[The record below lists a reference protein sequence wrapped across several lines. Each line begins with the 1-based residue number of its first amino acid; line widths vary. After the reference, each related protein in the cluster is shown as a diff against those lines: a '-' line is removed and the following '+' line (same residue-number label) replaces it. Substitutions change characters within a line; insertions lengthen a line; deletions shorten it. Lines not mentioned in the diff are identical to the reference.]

1 MLINKIQTFTA
12 LKSGPFAKLWVANW
26 LLYISRNV
34 ELVTLSWIVLE
45 ITNSPSKVALVG
57 ACRMLPMFL
66 LGMSSGSIADRSEKL
81 RLLKLVQAINIIV
94 VVSVVLLLVTDR
106 FEFWHAYIATF
117 LSGTLW
123 TLDFAARRAYYSE
136 LFSPSEIVN
145 PASLDTV
152 AMTGSM
158 MAGSALGGILIYV
171 FGYSGTYVLL
181 VLTYSTGLIILFSL
195 PLIKRAVP
203 YNIAAEGVFIQIKNS
218 ISILIYNQVLMSVFI
233 VTLILNLFGF
243 CYMQMV
249 PVIAR
254 DVLQGDE
261 LLFGVRLSSAG
272 FGAMC
277 GALILASM
285 SGRKLGL
292 IYVMGSFLMLGSLFI
307 FSFSQDYI
315 ISIVLL
321 IFVGLGSSGF
331 ATMQIAI
338 PLRSV
343 SVNERGRAMGSVA
356 IGIGASPIGM
366 IAVGYVADQI
376 GAQNALALSS
386 GIGFLVVAVFILLF
400 PNITKYVRE

>member
-145 PASLDTV
+145 PASLDGWV
-152 AMTGSM
+152 
-158 MAGSALGGILIYV
+158 GIGRD
-171 FGYSGTYVLL
+171 F
-181 VLTYSTGLIILFSL
+181 
-195 PLIKRAVP
+195 
-203 YNIAAEGVFIQIKNS
+203 NIRIWIFW
-218 ISILIYNQVLMSVFI
+218 
-233 VTLILNLFGF
+233 NLCAFGF
-243 CYMQMV
+243 
-249 PVIAR
+249 
-254 DVLQGDE
+254 DV
-261 LLFGVRLSSAG
+261 FNR
-272 FGAMC
+272 
-277 GALILASM
+277 I
-285 SGRKLGL
+285 
-292 IYVMGSFLMLGSLFI
+292 
-307 FSFSQDYI
+307 DYI
-315 ISIVLL
+315 IFST
-321 IFVGLGSSGF
+321 FNK
-331 ATMQIAI
+331 ACC
-338 PLRSV
+338 
-343 SVNERGRAMGSVA
+343 
-356 IGIGASPIGM
+356 
-366 IAVGYVADQI
+366 
-376 GAQNALALSS
+376 AL
-386 GIGFLVVAVFILLF
+386 
-400 PNITKYVRE
+400 

>member
-1 MLINKIQTFTA
+1 MLR
-12 LKSGPFAKLWVANW
+12 
-26 LLYISRNV
+26 SRYDEN
-34 ELVTLSWIVLE
+34 
-45 ITNSPSKVALVG
+45 
-57 ACRMLPMFL
+57 
-66 LGMSSGSIADRSEKL
+66 
-81 RLLKLVQAINIIV
+81 
-94 VVSVVLLLVTDR
+94 
-106 FEFWHAYIATF
+106 
-117 LSGTLW
+117 
-123 TLDFAARRAYYSE
+123 
-136 LFSPSEIVN
+136 
-145 PASLDTV
+145 
-152 AMTGSM
+152 
-158 MAGSALGGILIYV
+158 
-171 FGYSGTYVLL
+171 L

-218 ISILIYNQVLMSVFI
+218 ISILIHNQVLMSVFI

-261 LLFGVRLSSAG
+261 LLFGVLLSSAG

-285 SGRKLGL
+285 SVRKLGL